1 MIKKILA
8 TFSILTL
15 ITAASADD
23 DIKSLKEKCDGGDYS
38 QCTKLADI
46 YATGDESVLDFAA
59 ADKYYEKACT
69 FGRDQ
74 KACSALVFNKGA
86 VSRIKSY
93 RVPKDVQRAAK
104 IYNYAVK
111 STNYDTL
118 YELFKQ
124 YCEDD
129 KDLRACAYY
138 GEMKVSG
145 IGTRVTVNRG
155 IKLIK
160 ESCAEGDVYACSNL
174 GYRYFAAD
182 EIDTDEFKAFKL
194 LNYAC
199 SNGEFGSCRYVAAF
213 YENEIGVKYNQ
224 EKVQYLYSKACDNA
238 DAISCHKLGTMYM
251 GEKNKI
257 DKAVEAFSTGC
268 EYGSIRSCTS
278 LGQIYLEGKG
288 VPADDKKAFNLFKE
302 ACDGN
307 DSAGCYN
314 LALCYEKGKGVKR
327 SRNVA
332 ATIFSKACDVGSTA
346 ACEHIAKTD
355 NAQSPQAPAPEK
367 K

>member
-1 MIKKILA
+1 MIKNIFA
-8 TFSILTL
+8 AISILTL
-15 ITAASADD
+15 ITTASADD
-23 DIKSLKEKCDGGDYS
+23 ELDSLKKKCDDGEFASCY
-38 QCTKLADI
+38 KLADV
-46 YATGDESVLDFAA
+46 YANGDEDVQDFAL
-59 ADKYYEKACT
+59 ADKYY
-69 FGRDQ
+69 D
-74 KACSALVFNKGA
+74 KACSFGHVQEACEALVFNKGA
-86 VSRIKSY
+86 ISRIKSY

-145 IGTRVTVNRG
+145 IGTRITVNRG

-213 YENEIGVKYNQ
+213 YENNIGVKYAVLDRYIRTG
-224 EKVQYLYSKACDNA
+224 EIESEA
-238 DAISCHKLGTMYM
+238 DKDLIDRKYVTSQFKRDPIAAYHPYM
-251 GEKNKI
+251 GLLYEGM
-257 DKAVEAFSTGC
+257 AVNPNTLKPVDFPPC
-268 EYGSIRSCTS
+268 FHDPRWRQ
-278 LGQIYLEGKG
+278 L
-288 VPADDKKAFNLFKE
+288 
-302 ACDGN
+302 
-307 DSAGCYN
+307 
-314 LALCYEKGKGVKR
+314 
-327 SRNVA
+327 
-332 ATIFSKACDVGSTA
+332 
-346 ACEHIAKTD
+346 
-355 NAQSPQAPAPEK
+355 
-367 K
+367 

>member
-1 MIKKILA
+1 MIKNIFA
-8 TFSILTL
+8 AISILTL
-15 ITAASADD
+15 ITTASADD
-23 DIKSLKEKCDGGDYS
+23 ELDSLKKKCDDGEFASCY
-38 QCTKLADI
+38 KLADV
-46 YATGDESVLDFAA
+46 YANGDEDVQDFAK
-59 ADKYYEKACT
+59 ADKYY
-69 FGRDQ
+69 D
-74 KACSALVFNKGA
+74 KACSFGHVQEACEALVFNKGA
-86 VSRIKSY
+86 ISRIKSY

-145 IGTRVTVNRG
+145 IGTRITVNRG

-213 YENEIGVKYNQ
+213 YENNIGVKYD
-224 EKVQYLYSKACDNA
+224 KDKIKYLYSKACDNA
-238 DAISCHKLGTMYM
+238 DAISCHKLGSLYSQ
-251 GEKNKI
+251 EK
-257 DKAVEAFSTGC
+257 DQTEKAIEAFNTGC
-268 EYGSIRSCTS
+268 EFGSVRSCTS
-278 LGQIYLEGKG
+278 LGLIYYDGKKMQ
-288 VPADDKKAFNLFKE
+288 PDEKKAFNLFKS

-307 DSAGCYN
+307 DSTGCYY
-314 LALCYEKGKGVKR
+314 LAECYANGKGVKK

-332 ATIFSKACDVGSTA
+332 STIFSKACDVGSSE
-346 ACEHIAKTD
+346 ACEYL
-355 NAQSPQAPAPEK
+355 EK
-367 K
+367 HPGTGPVETSSAESK